1 MKSYAPAPPRSLGP
15 DPAGRE
21 GVSRIRMTTDQAQP
35 VARASERGA
44 ATRSALLAA
53 AREVFTT
60 QGYAQAGVTD
70 IVNRAG
76 ASVGSLYHHFS
87 GKADLYLTL
96 FEELNH
102 EHAERTRRAVRR
114 SREAGVTDPKQLF
127 LVGAREYLDVCLE
140 HRELFRLF
148 VSGDGPPGFD
158 LVRRQ
163 RLADWVSLNTE
174 FFVRSGEPLDQAV
187 AIVMTGALGLC
198 ATELSLSADAGRM
211 RKIADGVIEVLS
223 RLESARP

>member
-1 MKSYAPAPPRSLGP
+1 
-15 DPAGRE
+15 
-21 GVSRIRMTTDQAQP
+21 MTTDQAQP
-35 VARASERGA
+35 AARASERGA
-44 ATRSALLAA
+44 ATRSALLTA

-60 QGYAQAGVTD
+60 EGYAQAGVTD
-70 IVNRAG
+70 IVNKAG

-96 FEELNH
+96 FEELNN
-102 EHAERTRRAVRR
+102 EQAGRTRRAMRGAR
-114 SREAGVTDPKQLF
+114 DAGITDPKQLF
-127 LVGAREYLDVCLE
+127 LVGAREYLDVCAE
-140 HRELFRLF
+140 QRELFRLF

-163 RLADWVSLNTE
+163 RLADWMSLNTG
-174 FFVRSGEPLDQAV
+174 FFVRSGEPLDEAV

-198 ATELSLSADAGRM
+198 AAELSLRADAEHT

-223 RLESARP
+223 RLRLPRRETPRA

>member
-1 MKSYAPAPPRSLGP
+1 
-15 DPAGRE
+15 
-21 GVSRIRMTTDQAQP
+21 MTTDQAQP

-44 ATRSALLAA
+44 ATRSALLTA

-60 QGYAQAGVTD
+60 EGYAQAGVTD
-70 IVNRAG
+70 IVNKAG

-96 FEELNH
+96 FEELNR
-102 EHAERTRRAVRR
+102 EQAGRTRRAMRGAR
-114 SREAGVTDPKQLF
+114 DAGITDPKQLF
-127 LVGAREYLDVCLE
+127 LVGAREYLDVCAE
-140 HRELFRLF
+140 QRELFRLF
-148 VSGDGPPGFD
+148 VTGDGPPGFD

-163 RLADWVSLNTE
+163 RLADWMSLNTD
-174 FFVRSGEPLDQAV
+174 FFVRSGEPLDEAV

-198 ATELSLSADAGRM
+198 AAELSLSADAEHT

-223 RLESARP
+223 RLETPRS

>member
-1 MKSYAPAPPRSLGP
+1 
-15 DPAGRE
+15 
-21 GVSRIRMTTDQAQP
+21 MTTSQAQP
-35 VARASERGA
+35 VARGSERGA
-44 ATRSALLAA
+44 ATRTALLAA

-60 QGYAQAGVTD
+60 EGYAQAGVTD

-96 FEELNH
+96 FEELNNH
-102 EHAERTRRAVRR
+102 HAERTRGAVRR
-114 SREAGVTDPKQLF
+114 ARDAGITDPKQIF
-127 LVGAREYLDVCLE
+127 LAAAREYLDVCVE
-140 HRELFRLF
+140 QRELFRLF

-163 RLADWVSLNTE
+163 RIADWVRMNTE
-174 FFVRSGEPLDQAV
+174 FFVRSEEPLDKPV

-198 ATELSLSADAGRM
+198 GAELSLSDDAGHTRT
-211 RKIADGVIEVLS
+211 ITDGVIEVLS
-223 RLESARP
+223 RLERPSA

>member
-1 MKSYAPAPPRSLGP
+1 
-15 DPAGRE
+15 
-21 GVSRIRMTTDQAQP
+21 

-44 ATRSALLAA
+44 ATRSALLTA

-60 QGYAQAGVTD
+60 EGYAQAGVTD
-70 IVNRAG
+70 IVNKAG

-102 EHAERTRRAVRR
+102 EQAGRTRHAMRGARD
-114 SREAGVTDPKQLF
+114 AGITDPKQLF
-127 LVGAREYLDVCLE
+127 LVGAREYLDVCTE
-140 HRELFRLF
+140 QRELFRLF
-148 VSGDGPPGFD
+148 VSGDSPPGFD
-158 LVRRQ
+158 LVRRK
-163 RLADWVSLNTE
+163 RLADWMSLNTE
-174 FFVRSGEPLDQAV
+174 FFVRSGEPLDEAV

-198 ATELSLSADAGRM
+198 ATELSLSADAEHT

-223 RLESARP
+223 RLETPRA

>member
-1 MKSYAPAPPRSLGP
+1 
-15 DPAGRE
+15 
-21 GVSRIRMTTDQAQP
+21 MTTDQVQP

-44 ATRSALLAA
+44 ATRSALLTA

-60 QGYAQAGVTD
+60 EGYAQAGVTD
-70 IVNRAG
+70 IVNKAG

-102 EHAERTRRAVRR
+102 EQAGRTRHAMRGARD
-114 SREAGVTDPKQLF
+114 AGITDPKQLF
-127 LVGAREYLDVCLE
+127 LVGAREYLDVCTE
-140 HRELFRLF
+140 QRELFRLF

-163 RLADWVSLNTE
+163 RLADWMSLNTE
-174 FFVRSGEPLDQAV
+174 FFVRSGEPLDEAV

-198 ATELSLSADAGRM
+198 AAELSLSADAEHT

-223 RLESARP
+223 RLGLSRRETARP

>member
-1 MKSYAPAPPRSLGP
+1 
-15 DPAGRE
+15 
-21 GVSRIRMTTDQAQP
+21 MTTDQAQP
-35 VARASERGA
+35 VTKPSERGA
-44 ATRSALLAA
+44 ATRSALLTA

-60 QGYAQAGVTD
+60 EGYAQAGVTD
-70 IVNRAG
+70 IVNKAG

-96 FEELNH
+96 FEELNN
-102 EHAERTRRAVRR
+102 EHAERTRSAMRAARDG
-114 SREAGVTDPKQLF
+114 GVADPKQLF
-127 LVGAREYLDVCLE
+127 LVGAREYLEVCME
-140 HRELFRLF
+140 QRELFRLF

-163 RLADWVSLNTE
+163 RLADWMGMNTE
-174 FFVRSGEPLDQAV
+174 FFVRSGEPLDEAV

-198 ATELSLSADAGRM
+198 ATELSLSPDAGHN

-223 RLESARP
+223 RLRLPRR

>member
-1 MKSYAPAPPRSLGP
+1 M
-15 DPAGRE
+15 
-21 GVSRIRMTTDQAQP
+21 
-35 VARASERGA
+35 ARASERGA
-44 ATRSALLAA
+44 ATRSALLTA

-60 QGYAQAGVTD
+60 EGYAQAGVTD
-70 IVNRAG
+70 IVNKAG

-102 EHAERTRRAVRR
+102 EQAGRTRHAMRGARD
-114 SREAGVTDPKQLF
+114 AGITDPKQLF
-127 LVGAREYLDVCLE
+127 LVGAREYLDVCTE
-140 HRELFRLF
+140 QRELFRLF

-163 RLADWVSLNTE
+163 RLADWMSLNTE
-174 FFVRSGEPLDQAV
+174 FFVRSGEPLDEAV

-198 ATELSLSADAGRM
+198 AAELSLSADAEHT

-223 RLESARP
+223 RLETPRS

>member
-1 MKSYAPAPPRSLGP
+1 
-15 DPAGRE
+15 
-21 GVSRIRMTTDQAQP
+21 MTTDRAQP

-44 ATRSALLAA
+44 ATRSALLTA

-60 QGYAQAGVTD
+60 EGYAQAGVTD
-70 IVNRAG
+70 IVNKAG

-102 EHAERTRRAVRR
+102 EQAGRTRHAMRGARD
-114 SREAGVTDPKQLF
+114 AGITDPKQLF
-127 LVGAREYLDVCLE
+127 LVGAREYLDVCTE
-140 HRELFRLF
+140 QRELFRLF

-163 RLADWVSLNTE
+163 RLADWMSLNTE
-174 FFVRSGEPLDQAV
+174 FFVRSGEPLDEAV

-198 ATELSLSADAGRM
+198 AAELSLSADAEHT

-223 RLESARP
+223 RLGLSRRETPRS

>member
-1 MKSYAPAPPRSLGP
+1 
-15 DPAGRE
+15 
-21 GVSRIRMTTDQAQP
+21 MTTDQAQP
-35 VARASERGA
+35 AARASERGA
-44 ATRSALLAA
+44 ATRSALLDA

-60 QGYAQAGVTD
+60 EGYAQAGVTD

-96 FEELNH
+96 FEELNN
-102 EHAERTRRAVRR
+102 EHAERTRYAVRR
-114 SREAGVTDPKQLF
+114 ARDAGVTDPKQLF

-163 RLADWVSLNTE
+163 RLADWVSMNTE

-223 RLESARP
+223 RLESPAS

>member
-1 MKSYAPAPPRSLGP
+1 
-15 DPAGRE
+15 
-21 GVSRIRMTTDQAQP
+21 MTIGQAQP
-35 VARASERGA
+35 VTRASERGA
-44 ATRSALLAA
+44 ATRTALLAA

-60 QGYAQAGVTD
+60 EGYAQAAVTD

-96 FEELNH
+96 FEELNND
-102 EHAERTRRAVRR
+102 HAERTRAAVRR
-114 SREAGVTDPKQLF
+114 ARDAGVTDPKQLF
-127 LVGAREYLDVCLE
+127 LVGAREYLDVCVQQ
-140 HRELFRLF
+140 RELFRLF

-163 RLADWVSLNTE
+163 RIADWVRMNTE
-174 FFVRSGEPLDQAV
+174 FFVRSEEPLDKAV

-198 ATELSLSADAGRM
+198 GAELSLSDDAEHT
-211 RKIADGVIEVLS
+211 RKITDGVIEVLS
-223 RLESARP
+223 RLERPSA

>member
-1 MKSYAPAPPRSLGP
+1 
-15 DPAGRE
+15 
-21 GVSRIRMTTDQAQP
+21 MTTDQAQP

-114 SREAGVTDPKQLF
+114 SREAGVTDPKQLV

-148 VSGDGPPGFD
+148 VSGDGPPGFG

-163 RLADWVSLNTE
+163 RLADWVSMNTE

-198 ATELSLSADAGRM
+198 ATELSLSSDAARM
-211 RKIADGVIEVLS
+211 RTIADGVIEVLS
-223 RLESARP
+223 RLESPRP

>member
-1 MKSYAPAPPRSLGP
+1 
-15 DPAGRE
+15 
-21 GVSRIRMTTDQAQP
+21 MTTDQAQP
-35 VARASERGA
+35 AARASERGA
-44 ATRSALLAA
+44 ATRSALLDA

-60 QGYAQAGVTD
+60 EGYAQAGVTD

-96 FEELNH
+96 FEELNN
-102 EHAERTRRAVRR
+102 EHAERTRYAVRR
-114 SREAGVTDPKQLF
+114 ARDAGVTDPKQLF

-163 RLADWVSLNTE
+163 RLADWVSMNTE

-223 RLESARP
+223 RLESSPS